1 MADDLTRRDLVKR
14 LPWVVPVIMTF
25 TVTPTFAKNGSGDYH
40 KAKPGNHGRRLGWV
54 KHTTP

>member
-1 MADDLTRRDLVKR
+1 MANEVTRRDVVKK

-25 TVTPTFAKNGSGDYH
+25 TVTPTYAKNGSGYH
-40 KAKPGNHGRRLGWV
+40 KANPGRRLGWV